1 MESQSNNINN
11 SINEFMDVDI
21 DDDCNNLINCPEE
34 SQEFKKFTSI
44 FSNET
49 GSLSL
54 SLFNV
59 YSIIIIF
66 KIDFQAFLDVLEK
79 KENDSNIK
87 VNISLSLSLS

>member
-1 MESQSNNINN
+1 MESPNKNNN
-11 SINEFMDVDI
+11 SINEFMDVDM

-54 SLFNV
+54 SLYQTF
-59 YSIIIIF
+59 I
-66 KIDFQAFLDVLEK
+66 L
-79 KENDSNIK
+79 
-87 VNISLSLSLS
+87 

>member
-1 MESQSNNINN
+1 
-11 SINEFMDVDI
+11 MDVDI

-54 SLFNV
+54 SL
-59 YSIIIIF
+59 
-66 KIDFQAFLDVLEK
+66 
-79 KENDSNIK
+79 
-87 VNISLSLSLS
+87 SLSLTFIL